1 MRKEQWKDVAGSPG
15 YHVSSHGRVASQ
27 LRGPGSWRLLKACPN
42 NVGYLSVKVPVNGDH
57 KTAFV
62 HRLVAFAFLPPQPTP
77 KHEVNH
83 KDGNKL
89 NNAWVNLRDV
99 DAHTNA
105 ANKHRARSDSKTGL
119 IGVQRV
125 GPRWYAYIYSRGKRH
140 SLGGYETPE
149 KAAAARASAKH
160 EFHKEPNHVD

>member
-1 MRKEQWKDVAGSPG
+1 MCNADAERARASFAYDRETGALTWRSTRKRPDLVGMSAGTVES
-15 YHVSSHGRVASQ
+15 
-27 LRGPGSWRLLKACPN
+27 
-42 NVGYLSVKVPVNGDH
+42 VGYVYVRLGPKRHPAHRVIWLMETGKWPAGQIDH
-57 KTAFV
+57 I
-62 HRLVAFAFLPPQPTP
+62 
-77 KHEVNH
+77 
-83 KDGNKL
+83 DGNKL

>member
-62 HRLVAFAFLPPQPTP
+62 HRAGIERAAVQTAVQLTQYSQCIRDA
-77 KHEVNH
+77 VNTY
-83 KDGNKL
+83 KPFRRERERY
-89 NNAWVNLRDV
+89 LRRRRQ
-99 DAHTNA
+99 T
-105 ANKHRARSDSKTGL
+105 RATFH
-119 IGVQRV
+119 
-125 GPRWYAYIYSRGKRH
+125 GK
-140 SLGGYETPE
+140 
-149 KAAAARASAKH
+149 
-160 EFHKEPNHVD
+160 